1 MKMVSHRFFQYRMK
15 ICLVNSLYPPFSRGG
30 AETVVGHTAAGLRA
44 AGHEVGVIT
53 LGRQPGREVVDG
65 IVVERVRSP
74 NLTSFLDLAR
84 LPLWLRPLWHAL
96 DMVNIVGCRRGLHV
110 IERERPD
117 VVMTHVLKGMSYLLP
132 RALARRG
139 VAHVHVLHDVQ
150 LSRPS
155 GLLLYGAEKP
165 FLLLDMAYEKACRWL
180 FGSPA
185 VVLSPSRWLLDYYTV
200 RGFFPKSRRVVLP
213 NPVAQLRTPSGET
226 APDGVVRLMFI
237 GQLERSKGVWLLL
250 ETLRHLP
257 ERNWLLRVV
266 GSGGQEDRLRER
278 FGAHPQ
284 VKFYGRQSHAAINQ
298 LLAQTDLTVVPS
310 VVYENSPTAI
320 TESLAMGVPVIAA
333 DIGGIPELVHDG
345 INGHTFAPN
354 DAANLAKVLTYY
366 LQRPG
371 EITRLRQQTVD
382 SVRSSHLPEYIQ
394 RLLGHIASI
403 AQP

>member
-1 MKMVSHRFFQYRMK
+1 MK
-15 ICLVNSLYPPFSRGG
+15 ICLVNSLYPPYARGG

-44 AGHEVGVIT
+44 AGHEVVVVT
-53 LGRQPGREVVDG
+53 LGRQVGREVLDG
-65 IVVERVRSP
+65 VAVERVRSP
-74 NLTSFLDLAR
+74 NLISFLDLAC

-96 DMVNIVGCRRGLHV
+96 DMVNVVGCRRVLRV

-117 VVMTHVLKGMSYLLP
+117 VVVTHVLKGMSYLLP

-139 VAHVHVLHDVQ
+139 VRHLHVLHDVQ

-165 FLLLDMAYEKACRWL
+165 FLLLDLAYEKACRWL

-213 NPVAQLRTPSGET
+213 NPVAQLRSPSASV
-226 APDGVVRLMFI
+226 APDGTVRLMFI

-250 ETLRHLP
+250 QTLRGLP
-257 ERNWLLRVV
+257 ERNWLVRVV
-266 GSGGQEDRLRER
+266 GSGGQDDRLRRE
-278 FGAHPQ
+278 FGAHAQ
-284 VKFYGRQSHAAINQ
+284 IKFYGRQSHAAINA
-298 LLAQTDLTVVPS
+298 LLQQTDLTVVPS
-310 VVYENSPTAI
+310 VCYENSPTAI

-345 INGHTFAPN
+345 VNGHTFVPN
-354 DAANLAKVLTYY
+354 DSANLAKVLTYY
-366 LQRPG
+366 LHHPQ
-371 EITRLRQQTVD
+371 EIARLKQSAAD
-382 SVRSSHLPEYIQ
+382 SVRPWLLPNYVEQ
-394 RLLGHIASI
+394 LLGYAASVPN
-403 AQP
+403 A